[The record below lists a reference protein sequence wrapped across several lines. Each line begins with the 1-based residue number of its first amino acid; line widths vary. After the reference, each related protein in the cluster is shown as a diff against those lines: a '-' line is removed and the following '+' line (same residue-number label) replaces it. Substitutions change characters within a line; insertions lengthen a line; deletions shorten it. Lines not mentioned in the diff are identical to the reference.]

1 MSKTNSL
8 PCLFTFQEHDT
19 SKSSISDLHAVLGC
33 TGVVVRTNYMQN
45 IGTHA
50 CHGIYYDADHDY
62 AVSNAHAIYKLTRI
76 AGNFNNCC
84 DGDILLLISSKVLLF
99 CCVLVGAD
107 LIRLLYMRR
116 WDRIKLLIPTNSI
129 TSMGIV
135 LAPWPGRIQMLG
147 RQGWRKRPEL
157 SFPRYTQLTT
167 LPEL

>member
-8 PCLFTFQEHDT
+8 PCLFTFQEHDA

-45 IGTHA
+45 IGTY
-50 CHGIYYDADHDY
+50 ISMPVMVYTMMRIMTI
-62 AVSNAHAIYKLTRI
+62 AVSNAHATYPNCRKLQQ
-76 AGNFNNCC
+76 
-84 DGDILLLISSKVLLF
+84 LLWRRYFAADLLQSAVVLLHT
-99 CCVLVGAD
+99 CRC
-107 LIRLLYMRR
+107 RLDSPTLHEEMRSNKIINTYKQHYQYGYR
-116 WDRIKLLIPTNSI
+116 TRS
-129 TSMGIV
+129 
-135 LAPWPGRIQMLG
+135 WPGRIQMLG